1 MSWEV
6 HKFGGAS
13 VKDAAGVLNVGRL
26 VAGMVAEGRRLVVV
40 VSAMAKTTNALERV
54 WRALPSGVAAG
65 KECDAV
71 RSFHEEVLEGLGL
84 TWSVLADDWAAFV
97 ETVEG
102 LEGVPLSHRGYDAT
116 VGFGERFS
124 TRIVHAHL
132 SGVGLEPE
140 WWSAWS
146 LIVTDDRHRAAR
158 VQLQATGEAL
168 RRTAHGAA
176 ARGMGPAVMQGFVG
190 GTPAGVPTTL
200 GREGSDFSGALVAE
214 ALQASRLVV
223 WKDVPGVMT
232 GDPRRWPAARRLA
245 HLDHDT
251 AERMGR
257 AGAGVLHPDTMA
269 PLRRAGIPLE
279 VRCFDDPEAP
289 GTVISDEAAPDGL
302 PVLWAFFQDP
312 SGAEWVRCLAVDGA
326 LALAEW
332 NANCPDRPMQT
343 FEDDPD
349 VAGCFRLIP

>member
-1 MSWEV
+1 MNWEV

-13 VKDAAGVLNVGRL
+13 VKDAAGVQNVGRL
-26 VAGMVAEGRRLVVV
+26 IAGMVAEGRRLVVV

-54 WRALPSGVAAG
+54 WQALPAEGAG
-65 KECDAV
+65 GEECAAV
-71 RSFHEEVLEGLGL
+71 RAFHEAVMEGVGL
-84 TWSVLADDWAAFV
+84 PWSVLAEDWAAFMDIAADLA
-97 ETVEG
+97 G
-102 LEGVPLSHRGYDAT
+102 LPMSDRSYDAI

-132 SGVGLEPE
+132 NSVGLGAE

-146 LIVTDDRHRAAR
+146 LVLTDDRHRTAR
-158 VQLQATGEAL
+158 VQIQRTGEAL
-168 RRTAHGAA
+168 RRAA
-176 ARGMGPAVMQGFVG
+176 QETVASEAGPAVMQGFVG
-190 GTPAGVPTTL
+190 GTSTGVPTTL

-214 ALQASRLVV
+214 ALQASRFVV

-232 GDPRRWPAARRLA
+232 GDPRRWPAARRLD
-245 HLDHDT
+245 HLDHGT

-279 VRCFDDPEAP
+279 VRCFDDPEAL
-289 GTVISDEAAPDGL
+289 GTVISDAASSAAL
-302 PVLWAFFQDP
+302 PVLWAFSDDP
-312 SGAEWVRCLAVDGA
+312 SGEERVRCLSEDGA

-332 NANCPDRPMQT
+332 NATCPERPMRA
-343 FEDDPD
+343 FEHDPEVD
-349 VAGCFRLIP
+349 GCFRLIP